1 MILSAI
7 KLLLILVWSAFVA
20 SLELLITPFHRTGK
34 LYHALAR
41 IHARGTLAIAGVHLQ
56 VEGIEHVDFSRSYIY
71 VANHASLFDIP
82 AALAGVPDQIRIVY
96 KKELEKIPIFGWG
109 LKYGKTYISV
119 DRSSGADALRTLDEA
134 ASKIRNGASVILFA
148 EGTRSPDGKL
158 QQFKRGAFNLA
169 VKAGVPV
176 VPLTINGSWNILKKK
191 SLRITPGTITL
202 ILSKPIEP
210 PSADGKESEFR
221 LRDEVRQAIER
232 NYKNQ

>member
-1 MILSAI
+1 MIVSVV
-7 KLLLILVWSAFVA
+7 KLLIIVLWSAFVA
-20 SLELLITPFHRTGK
+20 TLELIITPFHRTGR
-34 LYHALAR
+34 LFHTLAR
-41 IHARGTLAIAGVHLQ
+41 MHARGTLLVAGVRLK
-56 VEGIEHVDFSRSYIY
+56 VEGLDNVEFSRSYIY

-82 AALAGVPDQIRIVY
+82 AVLAGVPDQIRIVY

-119 DRSSGADALRTLDEA
+119 DRSSGTNAMRTLDEA
-134 ASKIRNGASVILFA
+134 ATKIKHGASVILFA

-191 SLRITPGTITL
+191 SLRIIPGTITL
-202 ILSKPIEP
+202 VLSKPIMP
-210 PSADGKESEFR
+210 PSEDGKESEFR
-221 LRDEVRQAIER
+221 LRDEVRQSIER
-232 NYKNQ
+232 NYRDQ